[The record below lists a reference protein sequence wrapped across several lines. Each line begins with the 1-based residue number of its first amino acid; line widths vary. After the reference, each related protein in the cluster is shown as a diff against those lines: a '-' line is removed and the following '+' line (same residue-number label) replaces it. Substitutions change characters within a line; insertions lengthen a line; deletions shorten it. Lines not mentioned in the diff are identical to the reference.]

1 MRKKHRKKIQEYGK
15 FSKKSSKKKP
25 TKKIFFSKLLT
36 YFKKSFNLYKIKK
49 FFRIFYM
56 DSFKGKKIGVLCGG
70 LSSEREISLRSGK
83 NVYNTLMNM
92 GLDVIMIDV
101 DRNIVDKLKQEKID
115 IAFIM
120 LHGRYGEDGCI
131 QGLLEILDIPYTGPG
146 VLASSVGMNKRITK
160 RILSAKG
167 IPVPESIDVDFD
179 NPEKTIEYVKNHIK
193 FPVIIKP
200 NCEGSSIGVIKI
212 DDEKKLREVISNYEF
227 KDCFIEKYVE
237 GKEITAGGILTKDGF
252 IDLPLLG
259 LIPQNEF
266 YDFDAKYTK
275 GKTIMELPAKVSKA
289 VEEKIK
295 KYIETTFYE
304 LDLYGVARLDVIID
318 KDDNPYFLEV
328 NTIPGMTETSDIPAM
343 AKAKGMSMEELV
355 LLILKSAFK

>member
-1 MRKKHRKKIQEYGK
+1 MEDLN
-15 FSKKSSKKKP
+15 SKK
-25 TKKIFFSKLLT
+25 L
-36 YFKKSFNLYKIKK
+36 
-49 FFRIFYM
+49 
-56 DSFKGKKIGVLCGG
+56 GVLCGG
-70 LSSEREISLRSGK
+70 LSSEREISLRSGN
-83 NVYNTLMNM
+83 NVFNTLKGM
-92 GLDVIMIDV
+92 GFNVVKIDV
-101 DRNIVDKLKQEKID
+101 QRDILERLKEEQID
-115 IAFIM
+115 IAVIM
-120 LHGRYGEDGCI
+120 LHGKYGEDGCI
-131 QGLLEILDIPYTGPG
+131 QGLLEILGIPYTGPG

-167 IPVPESIDVDFD
+167 IPVPPSVDVDFS
-179 NPEKTIEYVKNHIK
+179 NLNSTIKEVLNIG

-212 DDEKKLREVISNYEF
+212 ENEKQLTEVLSNYTYR
-227 KDCFIEKYVE
+227 DCFIEKYIE
-237 GKEITAGGILTKDGF
+237 GKEITVGGILTRDGF
-252 IDLPLLG
+252 IDLPFLG

-275 GKTIMELPAKVSKA
+275 GKTIMELPAKVSKQ

-318 KDDNPYFLEV
+318 KNDNPYFLEV